1 MRDCDDTSRQASWEV
16 RRKERVRRAM
26 DEKGGEE
33 CAVAETVWRLF
44 IWPVMGEECAV
55 AEMEIIYLAP
65 VMGDCLPSLRFD
77 FDFENCIICV

>member
-16 RRKERVRRAM
+16 RRKERVRRAV
-26 DEKGGEE
+26 DEKG
-33 CAVAETVWRLF
+33 
-44 IWPVMGEECAV
+44 GEECAV

-77 FDFENCIICV
+77 FENCIICG

>member
-16 RRKERVRRAM
+16 RRKERVRRAV

-44 IWPVMGEECAV
+44 IWPVMG
-55 AEMEIIYLAP
+55 
-65 VMGDCLPSLRFD
+65 DCLPSLRFD
-77 FDFENCIICV
+77 FENCIICG